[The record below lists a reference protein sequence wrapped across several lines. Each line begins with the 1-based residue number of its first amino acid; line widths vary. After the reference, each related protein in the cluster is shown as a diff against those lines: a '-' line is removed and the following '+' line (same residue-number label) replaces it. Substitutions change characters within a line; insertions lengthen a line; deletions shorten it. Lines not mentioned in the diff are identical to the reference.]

1 MFSHINKK
9 QKLYNDVSCVLEI
22 FASIKDMRILNEK
35 SLNHGDISKFNVIF
49 NGNDYYIID
58 FDETC
63 KQAAKRE
70 LKEETGLSLSISKF
84 TLVGI
89 NDDPTKDKRQNITF
103 RYLARPDSYMEN
115 LMSKLSDKDSEK
127 DEVQSIKFIPIDDIH
142 KYEWAFNHDT
152 LLETKLL
159 PRRASKIG
167 DLYVSQISQSYSLQS
182 FRKSIAK
189 SYELGS
195 LRSSSSPR

>member
-1 MFSHINKK
+1 MKNFPIIDKETGREYWISRS
-9 QKLYNDVSCVLEI
+9 VCVLTMVVVNDIYSNEY
-22 FASIKDMRILNEK
+22 ILAVQRGKGTPDTEFIGK
-35 SLNHGDISKFNVIF
+35 WCLPCGYV
-49 NGNDYYIID
+49 D

-70 LKEETGLSLSISKF
+70 LKEETGLSLPISKF

-103 RYLARPDSYMEN
+103 RYLARLDSYMED
-115 LMSKLSDKDSEK
+115 LMFKLSDKDSEK
-127 DEVQSIKFIPIDDIH
+127 NEVQSIKFIPIDDIH

-159 PRRASKIG
+159 PLI
-167 DLYVSQISQSYSLQS
+167 YNYQIKL
-182 FRKSIAK
+182 
-189 SYELGS
+189 
-195 LRSSSSPR
+195 